1 MIFFQ
6 IHFNS
11 SPFSSV
17 IIILP
22 VGFMWVFPSFSKV
35 IEISIGS
42 GVSLFGAI
50 SVLQVHVSVKVF
62 SVPPVQ
68 LFAILHE
75 LESLGVSFSQRAV
88 SFTFLSA
95 LKTNV
100 VKLFQRVLF
109 LLEAPAPPPSP
120 HRTSMRGTFP
130 STTTSPLTFK
140 STSTPILLAV
150 PRLVPIHQ
158 IV

>member
-1 MIFFQ
+1 M
-6 IHFNS
+6 
-11 SPFSSV
+11 
-17 IIILP
+17 IIIFPDGLI
-22 VGFMWVFPSFSKV
+22 WVFPSFSKV

-42 GVSLFGAI
+42 GVSLFGEI
-50 SVLQVHVSVKVF
+50 SVLQVHVSVPVL

-68 LFAILHE
+68 LSTVLQE
-75 LESLGVSFSQRAV
+75 LISVEVSFSQRAV
-88 SFTFLSA
+88 SFTFLNA

-109 LLEAPAPPPSP
+109 LLEAPPPPPSP

-140 STSTPILLAV
+140 STRTPILLAV
-150 PRLVPIHQ
+150 PRLVPTPQ
-158 IV
+158 TV

>member
-50 SVLQVHVSVKVF
+50 SVLQVHVSV
-62 SVPPVQ
+62 PPVQ
-68 LFAILHE
+68 LSAILHE
-75 LESLGVSFSQRAV
+75 LESLEVSFSQRAV